1 MSAESNNSNIP
12 INQRKHTSTGYVI
25 AVCIAAALGGTLF
38 GYDQGV
44 ISGALNFFKIHF
56 SMSSAEV
63 GLVSGILAIGAMV
76 GCLVA
81 GFASDA
87 IGRKAVMVIAG
98 GMFTISSLI
107 LAISPTVPILILG
120 RILSGFAIGM
130 AATVVPLYISE
141 VAPARIRGTLVT
153 FNQFAFAIG
162 MTTVYIVNALI
173 ANLNSQTFNINFGW
187 RWMFASGMVPAV
199 IFFVLGYFV
208 PESPRFLY
216 QHGKDS
222 KALSILIRL
231 NGEEEAKKQQEAIT
245 TSLETAKKEG
255 HTGLRQLFAPG
266 VRYALVIAL
275 VAAACQ
281 QLTGTIAVGYYAPI
295 IFQKT
300 GVSTNASLVETI
312 GIGFVKIIFVGIFMI
327 FVDRFARKQLL
338 KWGGY
343 AMAISLVFL
352 AVLFSTGKS
361 DMLINI
367 LILVGVL
374 LHTAFYELSWGGGTW
389 VVVSEIF
396 PTEIRGRAMSLS
408 SMTVFL
414 TSYFVSQLFPMM
426 LNGLG
431 GVWTFLIFAV
441 FCVGMAIFAQY
452 ALPDTTGKSLEQ
464 IEAEIT
470 HQKK

>member
-1 MSAESNNSNIP
+1 MENNQGSIP
-12 INQRKHTSTGYVI
+12 INQRKHASTGYVI
-25 AVCIAAALGGTLF
+25 AVCVAAALGGTLF

-56 SMSSAEV
+56 NMSSAEV

-81 GFASDA
+81 GWASDA
-87 IGRKAVMVIAG
+87 IGRKKVMIVSGA
-98 GMFTISSLI
+98 MFVISSLI
-107 LAISPTVPILILG
+107 LAVSPTVPILIIG

-162 MTTVYIVNALI
+162 MTTVYIINALI
-173 ANLNSQTFNINFGW
+173 ANLNSKEFNVSMGW
-187 RWMFASGMVPAV
+187 RWMFASGIVPAV
-199 IFFVLGYFV
+199 IFFALGYFV

-216 QHGKDS
+216 QKGLND
-222 KALSILIRL
+222 KALAILTRL
-231 NGEEEAKKQQEAIT
+231 NGKDEALSQQKAIT
-245 TSLETAKKEG
+245 SSLSTAKQEG
-255 HTGLRQLFAPG
+255 HVGLRQLFAPG
-266 VRYALVIAL
+266 VRFALVIAL

-312 GIGFVKIIFVGIFMI
+312 GIGIVKIIFVGIFMVY
-327 FVDRFARKQLL
+327 VDRLGRKRLL
-338 KWGGY
+338 TWGGY
-343 AMAISLVFL
+343 AMAVSLVFL

-408 SMTVFL
+408 STMVFL
-414 TSYFVSQLFPMM
+414 SSYFVSQLFPMM
-426 LNGLG
+426 LSGLG

-441 FCVGMAIFAQY
+441 FCVAMALFAHY
-452 ALPDTTGKSLEQ
+452 ALPETTGKSLEQ
-464 IEAEIT
+464 IEQEIT
-470 HQKK
+470 RRKK